1 MILHNNKN
9 CPWSQLQTET
19 TSLVQRKRVRILR
32 NFAIE
37 LRFLREKFEMQF
49 EIRDRILD
57 FVFIM
62 RLLQDDIDLKFV

>member
-19 TSLVQRKRVRILR
+19 TSLVQRVRTLR
-32 NFAIE
+32 NSVMC

-62 RLLQDDIDLKFV
+62 RPLQDDIDLKFV